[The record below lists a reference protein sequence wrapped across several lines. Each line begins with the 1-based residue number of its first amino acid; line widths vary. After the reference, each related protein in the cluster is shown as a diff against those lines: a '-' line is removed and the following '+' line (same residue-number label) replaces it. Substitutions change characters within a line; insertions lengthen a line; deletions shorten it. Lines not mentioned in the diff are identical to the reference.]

1 MLAGMF
7 RRAALS
13 VGGSAVGA
21 AAVAAL
27 EARRA
32 ASLDSELPPVS
43 VLFVADLGLL
53 FPLVLVVGVGVALA
67 SAFFEP
73 REVRS
78 PLERLQALRAAPV
91 LERSRTAAIVPLT
104 VFAAFGLLVA
114 AAHLAKARLSEG
126 TPSDAGLLLGV
137 QTLALLILL
146 LAGVLALGPS
156 LRRALAMGASRFPSL
171 VDPAVTGSVATA
183 VVGGLFALGVVSG
196 NTSGDGAHALAILG
210 VLKRSE
216 LDLTPVAGL
225 FVLAVGAYAAPVLA
239 RRGRGLLAPLAVLP
253 VAVVVLGL
261 CWRDAHTLNAE
272 PELARGLARYTSL
285 GKVGLGVLRRVT
297 DRDHDGASPLYGGGD
312 CDDRDR
318 GRYPEAIDVP
328 GNGIDEDCSGADTP
342 APKPLV
348 APVVVAPKRTTR
360 FNVVLITIDT
370 LRTDL
375 GFMGYPK
382 AVSPNMDRLAQK
394 SVVFE
399 RAYAMASYTGK
410 SLGPLH
416 AGKFPSETLR
426 DGGHFNVYSPKN
438 TLVAERARDAGY
450 ATLGAMSHFYFK
462 PTFGLSQ
469 GFDRWDLSA
478 IPPGLADNDNSM
490 SSEALSNVILKLL
503 RDPAGA
509 TTPGVGDAGVGGAG
523 EDAGVGDA
531 GAQAE
536 KPFFAWF
543 HYFDPHAQYAPHPE
557 APKFGEGEK
566 GAAAFVHAQY
576 DAEVWYT
583 DKHLGRVL
591 DAIEA
596 APWADRTVVI
606 LTADHGEALGD
617 HGMSWHGSE
626 LWESLVRVP
635 LVIYVPGVKPH
646 RVAARRSHIDLAPTM
661 LELMGIS
668 APEGELSGQSLVPEI
683 DGVPGADTD
692 RDVFI
697 DMPIGPF
704 NGTRRALISGP
715 GAGMKLIHFG
725 GAQYQLFDLTTDPQ
739 ERTDLHRDKER
750 LAPMQAAMQAFRARL
765 KEIEVKP
772 AEQ

>member
-1 MLAGMF
+1 M
-7 RRAALS
+7 
-13 VGGSAVGA
+13 GA
-21 AAVAAL
+21 AVVAAL

-32 ASLDSELPPVS
+32 ASLDAELPS
-43 VLFVADLGLL
+43 LGTLFLADLGLL
-53 FPLVLVVGVGVALA
+53 CPLSFAIGVGVAA
-67 SAFFEP
+67 AMAFFEP
-73 REVRS
+73 RDLRS
-78 PLERLQALRAAPV
+78 PLEHLQPLRDAPV
-91 LERSRTAAIVPLT
+91 LERSRTAAILPL
-104 VFAAFGLLVA
+104 VIVAAFLFVVA
-114 AAHLAKARLSEG
+114 SAHLGKARLAEG
-126 TPSDAGLLLGV
+126 TPGGAGLLLGV
-137 QTLALLILL
+137 QTMALVLVLL
-146 LAGVLALGPS
+146 GLVLALGPP

-171 VDPAVTGSVATA
+171 VDPAATGAAAAVLVTA
-183 VVGGLFALGVVSG
+183 LFVLGITSG

-216 LDLTPVAGL
+216 LDLTPIAGALVVA
-225 FVLAVGAYAAPVLA
+225 ACAYAAPVVA
-239 RRGRGLLAPLAVLP
+239 RGGKGPLAPLTLLP
-253 VAVVVLGL
+253 AAALVLGL
-261 CWRDAHTLNAE
+261 CWRDAGALNAE
-272 PELARGLARYTSL
+272 PELTRGLARYASL
-285 GKVGLGVLRRVT
+285 GKIGLAVLRRAT

-312 CDDRDR
+312 CDDHDR
-318 GRYPEAIDVP
+318 SRYPEAIDVP
-328 GNGIDEDCSGADTP
+328 GNGVDEDCSGADTP
-342 APKPLV
+342 APKPLAPPV
-348 APVVVAPKRTTR
+348 AAAPKRAAR

-370 LRTDL
+370 LRIDL

-382 AVSPNMDRLAQK
+382 AVSPNMDRLAKK

-462 PTFGLSQ
+462 PSFGLSQ

-490 SSEALSNVILKLL
+490 SSEALSNAILKLL
-503 RDPAGA
+503 RAPSG
-509 TTPGVGDAGVGGAG
+509 GDAPGN
-523 EDAGVGDA
+523 GDA
-531 GAQAE
+531 GAASDASADGDASGDAGDAGAPD

-557 APKFGEGEK
+557 APNFGEGEK
-566 GAAAFVHAQY
+566 GAAAWVHAQY

-635 LVIYVPGVKPH
+635 LVVYVPGVKPG
-646 RVAARRSHIDLAPTM
+646 RVASRRSHIDLAPTM
-661 LELMGIS
+661 LELMGIT
-668 APEGELSGQSLVPEI
+668 APPGELSGQSLMPEI
-683 DGVPGADTD
+683 DGVPGADTE
-692 RDVFI
+692 RDVYI

-704 NGTRRALISGP
+704 NGVRRALISGP

-725 GAQYQLFDLTTDPQ
+725 GAQYQLFDLATDPQ

-750 LAPMQAAMQAFRARL
+750 LAPMQAAMAGFRARL